1 VPDSQTVPYRG
12 YGGDVARPALSER
25 RKAQTRRE
33 IAETAL
39 GLFARDG
46 YESVSAEAIAEE
58 AGVSL
63 RTFYRYF
70 PTKDVVLSPI
80 ITDGT
85 TEFVAA
91 VAARPRRE
99 SLATAVERAYAELAP
114 QQGQAGVQLLIG
126 LLTDVPALRARWLD
140 DLRSI
145 EVALLP
151 VVHQRARQPLDDR
164 QARLTAAAAVTG
176 LRVAL
181 ECSARTRSADAL
193 SDALGSAL
201 RYLRDGAKL

>member
-1 VPDSQTVPYRG
+1 M
-12 YGGDVARPALSER
+12 ARPALSER

-70 PTKDVVLSPI
+70 PTKDAVLSPI

-151 VVHQRARQPLDDR
+151 VVHQRARQALDDR

-181 ECSARTRSADAL
+181 ECSARTRSADPL
-193 SDALGSAL
+193 SDTLGSAL

>member
-1 VPDSQTVPYRG
+1 M
-12 YGGDVARPALSER
+12 ARPALSER

-70 PTKDVVLSPI
+70 PTKDAVLSPI

-114 QQGQAGVQLLIG
+114 QQGQAGVQRLIG
-126 LLTDVPALRARWLD
+126 LLTDVPGLRARWLD

-164 QARLTAAAAVTG
+164 QARLTAAVAVTG

-181 ECSARTRSADAL
+181 ECSAQARSADPL
-193 SDALGSAL
+193 SDTLGSAL